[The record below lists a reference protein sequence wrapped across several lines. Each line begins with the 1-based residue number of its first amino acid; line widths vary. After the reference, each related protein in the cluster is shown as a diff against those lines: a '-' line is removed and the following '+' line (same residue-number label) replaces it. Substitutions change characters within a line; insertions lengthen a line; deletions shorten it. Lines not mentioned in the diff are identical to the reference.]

1 MAKLLQGWKNKDIHT
16 KMVDLAK
23 EITRWNVKS
32 VKWFLFVMYD
42 KIWIDRNDQEGNIQD
57 SSRT

>member
-1 MAKLLQGWKNKDIHT
+1 
-16 KMVDLAK
+16 MVDLAK
-23 EITRWNVKS
+23 EITRWNVTS